1 MASIHRLPRHVQ
13 FRLRGQRAVE
23 SFIGCEHNFFRC
35 RQRVR
40 VGRLLAQLLR
50 QHQIVRVPKVKD
62 ELRPI
67 EAGSRVFQQPR
78 RRQRSSACAAAL
90 LRILCGD
97 RPVGR
102 RQLRRARF
110 ASHLVLSQR
119 QQPAHRYPRIV
130 ANRHQLSLGQ
140 RQRLLACFRRRGR
153 SHLLSRRQRLQ

>member
-1 MASIHRLPRHVQ
+1 LASIHRLPRHVQ

-67 EAGSRVFQQPR
+67 EAGSRVFQNID
-78 RRQRSSACAAAL
+78 L
-90 LRILCGD
+90 MLILVEHHGAHGS
-97 RPVGR
+97 RHKVVR
-102 RQLRRARF
+102 VVQLHQHIR
-110 ASHLVLSQR
+110 VL
-119 QQPAHRYPRIV
+119 AGV
-130 ANRHQLSLGQ
+130 N
-140 RQRLLACFRRRGR
+140 
-153 SHLLSRRQRLQ
+153 